1 VQISKVVSFINYK
14 GGVGKTTLAVE
25 IAASLA
31 YHYGKKVLL
40 VDADPQTNATLYL
53 INENEWEKWQ
63 ENKGTMKDIFESFIN
78 NKKIDIKELIIT
90 EMEISKI
97 TDKLHLLPSHLD
109 LYHIDLDLA
118 SKYGSQGIRARSIL
132 RKALEGIK
140 NDYDFIIV
148 DCPPNLN
155 LVTQNGLIASDGYV
169 IVLKPEYLSTLGV
182 ALIIRVVEKI
192 INEINDELMSYGQ
205 GGMFQGPKL
214 KGIIFNFIKYKTGPT
229 KYQQT
234 FIDKIRVEYPNLVF
248 DRYLSESL
256 RVAEKSEEKIP
267 TAVSKYAPDRDYQG
281 QLREIADE
289 FLKRV

>member
-1 VQISKVVSFINYK
+1 MSKVVSFINYK